1 MDINFGDDIRLG
13 LIVRDKKVIVP
24 KKEIDFKIN
33 DTVILIASR
42 DKLKKVEQLFRIS
55 QYY

>member
-1 MDINFGDDIRLG
+1 MANKL
-13 LIVRDKKVIVP
+13 KKVIVP

-55 QYY
+55 RYY